1 MQSSD
6 RIRPRDGVLEVPPLV
21 CGTMTFGAQ
30 TPGDVAGE
38 MIDRCR
44 DVGITMFD
52 TANAYNDGRSEE
64 VLGKLIAPFRDEV
77 SIATKVFNPMGPGPD
92 DRGLSP
98 AAIRKALDASMR
110 RLGTDHVELYYLH
123 QPDRDVPLEE
133 SLGTMMDLVAQ
144 GRIGAVGVSN
154 YAAWQIAELHRISDA
169 NGWPQVTVSQQQYNL
184 VSRRIEEEYTAY
196 AAHADLVDIVYNP
209 LAGGLLTGKH
219 APGTDP
225 EPGSRFTKQQYRER
239 YWNRA
244 TFDAVEQLGVIAAE
258 AGLSL
263 LELSFRWLW
272 SQPMV
277 DAILLGAS
285 KLEHLEANLVAASV
299 HEPLDDETLQ
309 RCDEVWEPLRGPAPA
324 YNR

>member
-1 MQSSD
+1 MERRGSV
-6 RIRPRDGVLEVPPLV
+6 RPTGSTLEVPRLV

-30 TPGDVAGE
+30 TPRHDAAAMV
-38 MIDRCR
+38 DRCR
-44 DVGITMFD
+44 DDGITMFD

-64 VLGKLIAPFRDEV
+64 LLGELLSPFRDEV
-77 SIATKVFNPMGPGPD
+77 TIATKAFNPMGPDPD

-110 RLGTDHVELYYLH
+110 RLRTDHIDLYYLH
-123 QPDRDVPLEE
+123 QPDWDVPLEE
-133 SLGTMMDLVAQ
+133 TLGTMVGLVEG
-144 GRIGAVGVSN
+144 GRIGAIGVSN
-154 YAAWQIAELHRISDA
+154 HAAWQIAELRRISDA
-169 NGWPQVTVSQQQYNL
+169 NGWPQVSISQQQYNL
-184 VSRRIEEEYTAY
+184 VSRRVEEEYAAY
-196 AAHADLVDIVYNP
+196 TAHAGLVDIVYSP

-219 APGTDP
+219 APDRDP
-225 EPGSRFTKQQYRER
+225 EAGSRFTKEQYRQR

-244 TFDAVEQLGVIAAE
+244 TFEAVEQLRHIAAE

-263 LELSFRWLW
+263 PELSFRWLW
-272 SQPMV
+272 SQPLV

-285 KLEHLEANLVAASV
+285 KLDHFENNLAAASV
-299 HEPLDDETLQ
+299 RRRLDDETLR